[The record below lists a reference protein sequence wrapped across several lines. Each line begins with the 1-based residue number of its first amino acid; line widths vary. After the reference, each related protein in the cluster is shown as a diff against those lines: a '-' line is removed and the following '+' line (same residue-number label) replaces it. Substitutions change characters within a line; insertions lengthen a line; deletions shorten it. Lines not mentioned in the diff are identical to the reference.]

1 MNNAEMYANR
11 AVSEALTA
19 YNLNADENGWIV
31 LGNKGRVRFSFL
43 VGLEMD
49 KPGTALSIMER
60 FVAADANNPEGDR

>member
-19 YNLNADENGWIV
+19 YNLHADENGWID
-31 LGNKGRVRFSFL
+31 LGKGRVRFSFL

-49 KPGTALSIMER
+49 KPGTALSIVER
-60 FVAADANNPEGDR
+60 FSTAEANNVEGDR